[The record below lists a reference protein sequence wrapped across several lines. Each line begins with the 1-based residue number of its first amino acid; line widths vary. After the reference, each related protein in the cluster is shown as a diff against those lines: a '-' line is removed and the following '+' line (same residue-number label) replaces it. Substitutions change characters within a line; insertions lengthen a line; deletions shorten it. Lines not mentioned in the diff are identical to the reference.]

1 MEFFE
6 LSSTLKW
13 TIKYLSLMVSRAK
26 NIRRFEISVEK
37 KKASIKLK
45 KKQPMLNSNILAN

>member
-6 LSSTLKW
+6 LNSTLKW

-26 NIRRFEISVEK
+26 NIRRFEFPLRK
-37 KKASIKLK
+37 KGIDKDQKH
-45 KKQPMLNSNILAN
+45 QPMLNSNILAT